1 MQRRGERERG
11 VGAEGERAL
20 ERRLRERAR
29 EKRVERKHL
38 KWGSTVEGRESTE
51 CVCVCG
57 GGGLE
62 KEHGGGG
69 RG

>member
-38 KWGSTVEGRESTE
+38 KWEVR
-51 CVCVCG
+51 
-57 GGGLE
+57 
-62 KEHGGGG
+62 
-69 RG
+69 